1 MKHAPIEASRATSA
15 EWTRGYRAA
24 LGCDSKEI
32 GDLYPDQ
39 LQAFMRGYEV
49 GIEASGKKQS

>member
-1 MKHAPIEASRATSA
+1 MLKRAVTDLSTSA

-24 LGCDSKEI
+24 LGQDSKEI

-39 LQAFMRGYEV
+39 LAAFMRGYQC
-49 GIEASGKKQS
+49 GMEASGKSKQA